1 MSSLLLTLLTRGD
14 SVAIERGRLVI
25 RPASGVA
32 VPEQWLADNR
42 LRLSRELLELV
53 GMDAYEYDGYS
64 TGSYGSSRRGGV
76 TLQFVSA
83 VNGEGAYAIFN
94 ADLTRA
100 RSVAGKKAGSP
111 LPKGQFRVG
120 KRSAFYKFWL
130 STGLPVRR
138 LSDFHDYMGKLSGI
152 LLTGAIERARI
163 EASTLRPMT
172 LSDAEIAALLPDTI
186 PTSARHHPD
195 KTPTRAPD
203 KETQQHQQPQGLQP
217 FSTACVLNHGKT
229 VIRRYG
235 YTGDLSALHTQHAAS
250 PVDEWLDEYDSTQSL
265 SVSASESAS
274 AGGQGEPMQLDSV
287 PAWDDNDE
295 EEL

>member
-100 RSVAGKKAGSP
+100 RSVAGKKTGSP

-152 LLTGAIERARI
+152 LLTGAMERERI
-163 EASTLRPMT
+163 EASTLRPLT
-172 LSDAEIAALLPDTI
+172 ISDAEIAALLPDNT
-186 PTSARHHPD
+186 PTSARQHPD
-195 KTPTRAPD
+195 KAPTRAPD
-203 KETQQHQQPQGLQP
+203 KETQQRQQPQGLQP
-217 FSTACVLNHGKT
+217 NTTACVLNRGKT
-229 VIRRYG
+229 VIRECG
-235 YTGDLSALHTQHAAS
+235 YTGDLPALDTQQEDPS
-250 PVDEWLDEYDSTQSL
+250 VDEWLGDYDATPGL
-265 SVSASESAS
+265 SVSESVS
-274 AGGQGEPMQLDSV
+274 AGHQGEPMQLNSMPV
-287 PAWDDNDE
+287 WDDNDE
-295 EEL
+295 EDL